1 MCLGCGAAT
10 CSGCL
15 TEFDAPRHCPRCG
28 RKSRLKVHPAG
39 WSAVCKSCGIES
51 LGRGGTSG
59 YGDAHFP
66 EYTAVPPGRYPI
78 YMKLSEIQL

>member
-1 MCLGCGAAT
+1 MPSKQLADHVERIDSARRSETMCLGCGAAT

-39 WSAVCKSCGIES
+39 WSAVCKSCGIEIRS
-51 LGRGGTSG
+51 
-59 YGDAHFP
+59 P
-66 EYTAVPPGRYPI
+66 
-78 YMKLSEIQL
+78 